1 MWRTIHNNNYDI
13 QILTNYSKSN
23 LRKSNSK
30 IKQTPISRIYRSHPR
45 KNRLHL
51 DLNLTAIHLKNSMA
65 ANSKASIVVPFLS
78 SSTPVIPFLNRKL
91 VYRIDRASVFFLIM
105 LTASNRVRS
114 SFDYRVLGA
123 ANGIGE
129 GVPERLLTRWRR
141 SLSRCC
147 ECCPSMRC
155 LACRTDSK
163 GLTWPGNHARIMR
176 IVNRN
181 EQLSARENVP
191 AGCWSK
197 FKNRCRYCRKWMKII
212 WNL

>member
-1 MWRTIHNNNYDI
+1 
-13 QILTNYSKSN
+13 
-23 LRKSNSK
+23 
-30 IKQTPISRIYRSHPR
+30 
-45 KNRLHL
+45 
-51 DLNLTAIHLKNSMA
+51 MA

-78 SSTPVIPFLNRKL
+78 ASSTPVIPFLNPLSR
-91 VYRIDRASVFFLIM
+91 RIIDRASVFFFFFLIM

-114 SFDYRVLGA
+114 SFDCRVLGA

-176 IVNRN
+176 IVSRN

-197 FKNRCRYCRKWMKII
+197 FKNRCR
-212 WNL
+212 